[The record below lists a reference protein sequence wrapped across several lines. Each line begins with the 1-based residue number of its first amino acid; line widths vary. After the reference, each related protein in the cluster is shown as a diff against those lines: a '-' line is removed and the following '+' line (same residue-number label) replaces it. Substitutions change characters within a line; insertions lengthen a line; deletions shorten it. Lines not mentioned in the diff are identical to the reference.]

1 MTISLKDYYTGIIY
15 EAILLS
21 EVTDEKGEP
30 VQVGSVAGGGRYD
43 KLVSLKIVTM
53 LPYGEPESLFLI
65 RAKLSNICWYTI
77 DDPIYMSPLGYS
89 RF

>member
-43 KLVSLKIVTM
+43 KLVSRQNRYLVALREARKFVLNKSKALQYM
-53 LPYGEPESLFLI
+53 LVYH
-65 RAKLSNICWYTI
+65 
-77 DDPIYMSPLGYS
+77 
-89 RF
+89 